1 MPHADRPLL
10 ALALRLAGI
19 VLIATLFMLVK
30 LAGEN
35 GVALPEI
42 MFWRQAMS
50 LPIIFIALAVTG
62 ELGKLRT
69 QRIGTH
75 ARRAGVGTVGMV
87 CNFGA
92 AMLLPLAEATTL
104 GFTTPLFAVI
114 LGALVMRETI
124 GPWRWAAVAIG
135 FAGVIVIAQ
144 PGHEFVSPLGAAA
157 GLGAG
162 LMVAI
167 VSFQIRDLGRTEAPA
182 ATVFYFALF
191 GTLMLVPF
199 LPFVMTA
206 HSAGQWAILIGLGTV
221 GTLGQLLI
229 TAALRYGPVAS
240 VIVMDYTSLIWAL
253 LFGWAIWGQLPV
265 AATWFGA
272 PLIVA
277 AGLIVLWREHRHAKA
292 PSPAATVEVD

>member
-1 MPHADRPLL
+1 MPHADRPLF

-19 VLIATLFMLVK
+19 SLIATLFMFVK
-30 LAGEN
+30 LAGES

-42 MFWRQAMS
+42 MFWRQAVTVV
-50 LPIIFIALAVTG
+50 LLLAWLATRG
-62 ELGKLRT
+62 DLGKLRT
-69 QRIGTH
+69 KRLGTH
-75 ARRAGVGTVGMV
+75 GRRALLGMAGML

-92 AMLLPLAEATTL
+92 AVLLPLAEATTL

-114 LGALVMRETI
+114 LGALVMREHI
-124 GPWRWAAVAIG
+124 GPWRWAAVMIG

-144 PGHEFVSPLGAAA
+144 PGHEYVSPLGAAA

-162 LMVAI
+162 LLVAL
-167 VSFQIRDLGRTEAPA
+167 VSFQIRDLGRTEAPT

-191 GTLMLVPF
+191 GALAMLPF
-199 LPFVMTA
+199 LPFTMTE
-206 HSAGQWAILIGLGTV
+206 HTGEQWLILIALGTV

-229 TAALRYGPVAS
+229 TAALRHGAVAS

-253 LFGWAIWGQLPV
+253 LFGWMIWGQLPASTTV
-265 AATWFGA
+265 LGA

-277 AGLIVLWREHRHAKA
+277 AGMIILWRERRIAKA
-292 PSPAATVEVD
+292 PSPAATAEVD